1 MYLQCTVV
9 YAGLKESAVSGQFV
23 RSTKL
28 SGETTDDGKVTEGEY
43 KMEKAYFPMFVDISK
58 KKIVVIGG
66 GKIAARRVKTL
77 LIFAED
83 ITVIAPDICDTLW
96 ELSRGGSIQCRKRE
110 FWTEDIQEAQIVLAA
125 TDRREINA
133 EIVRYCREH
142 GILVNTADD
151 KGACDFYFPSVVK
164 KGNVII
170 GINSGGDSPEE
181 VKRVRKEIEESM
193 EESSLYEE

>member
-1 MYLQCTVV
+1 
-9 YAGLKESAVSGQFV
+9 
-23 RSTKL
+23 
-28 SGETTDDGKVTEGEY
+28 
-43 KMEKAYFPMFVDISK
+43 MEKAYFPMFVDISK

-96 ELSRGGSIQCRKRE
+96 KLSRGGSIQCWKRE
-110 FWTEDIQEAQIVLAA
+110 FRTEDIQEAQIVLAA

-151 KGACDFYFPSVVK
+151 KGTCDFYFPSVVK